1 MEHMKPLIEALR
13 TKLKQALILWAE
25 GFREACCLHRVI
37 VLCRR
42 SKKLM
47 IRTGQCFLLNGF
59 IFLGSLFVL
68 NSVVIPTLQWILP
81 DHYSQTNCEA
91 MSEFHGVFKFYS
103 FLRGF
108 LIQLFYYLAEEVDRK
123 KRIPKRPTIVTVPCN
138 NTIKLVI
145 AAFSRATFVTA
156 VIISLSPP
164 FGRELRALCF
174 IDITNSI
181 LYNKPYHVFWFYPL
195 YVFSFILSNL
205 WYNDIATH
213 GFAAMGRS
221 GPSTVESS
229 KQNDTLTSDSKVHA
243 ARPAGLGGI
252 MIGIGEQVY
261 SLLLLTFFFFE
272 VYAAGFIPYV
282 GKALNFV
289 LLSWM
294 YAYYCFEYKWNF
306 TEWGLEKRLDFF
318 ETNWAFFA
326 GFGSPC
332 VLAIFF
338 FSPLVGYGFMAVL
351 FPLVHLGPF
360 SCSFGTEAEQ
370 VISTQ
375 RRRFTGAQLGKVPVF
390 YAADTLLIR
399 VLSLL
404 PSESQ
409 ERAQDNKTL

>member
-108 LIQLFYYLAEEVDRK
+108 LIQLFY
-123 KRIPKRPTIVTVPCN
+123 
-138 NTIKLVI
+138 
-145 AAFSRATFVTA
+145 
-156 VIISLSPP
+156 
-164 FGRELRALCF
+164 
-174 IDITNSI
+174 
-181 LYNKPYHVFWFYPL
+181 VFWFYPL

-294 YAYYCFEYKWNF
+294 YAYYCFEYVF
-306 TEWGLEKRLDFF
+306 
-318 ETNWAFFA
+318 
-326 GFGSPC
+326 
-332 VLAIFF
+332 VLTAT
-338 FSPLVGYGFMAVL
+338 
-351 FPLVHLGPF
+351 
-360 SCSFGTEAEQ
+360 GTEAEQ

-375 RRRFTGAQLGKVPVF
+375 RRRFTGAQLGKVP
-390 YAADTLLIR
+390 DTGL
-399 VLSLL
+399 VPL
-404 PSESQ
+404 PIGISRTSTRQ
-409 ERAQDNKTL
+409 QNTITDSGHALVPS

>member
-1 MEHMKPLIEALR
+1 MEDIKPLIEALR

-81 DHYSQTNCEA
+81 DHYSQTSCEA

-108 LIQLFYYLAEEVDRK
+108 LIQLFYVSLFEYLAEEVDRK
-123 KRIPKRPTIVTVPCN
+123 KRIPKRPIIVTVPCN

-145 AAFSRATFVTA
+145 AAFSQPNFVTA
-156 VIISLSPP
+156 VIISLSLP
-164 FGRELRALCF
+164 FGREVRALCF
-174 IDITNSI
+174 IDITNST
-181 LYNKPYHVFWFYPL
+181 LYHKPYHALRFLSCCEHLLELIIITYLIFYLQVFWFYPL

-243 ARPAGLGGI
+243 ARPAGLGG
-252 MIGIGEQVY
+252 Y
-261 SLLLLTFFFFE
+261 
-272 VYAAGFIPYV
+272 
-282 GKALNFV
+282 
-289 LLSWM
+289 
-294 YAYYCFEYKWNF
+294 
-306 TEWGLEKRLDFF
+306 
-318 ETNWAFFA
+318 
-326 GFGSPC
+326 
-332 VLAIFF
+332 
-338 FSPLVGYGFMAVL
+338 
-351 FPLVHLGPF
+351 
-360 SCSFGTEAEQ
+360 
-370 VISTQ
+370 
-375 RRRFTGAQLGKVPVF
+375 
-390 YAADTLLIR
+390 
-399 VLSLL
+399 
-404 PSESQ
+404 
-409 ERAQDNKTL
+409 